1 MLTPCL
7 FVVYLAI
14 LLILGDILISRSF
27 VTLNYP
33 AKISSRIAASL
44 PFGLAFHLFT
54 AHILALFITHSYRI
68 AACLSIGL
76 MLLIIIIAEFKQ
88 YYSLN
93 NLVQD
98 LLSFSKS
105 KEVWV
110 IVLGLLIAVSC
121 GIRGH
126 LTDSDNTH
134 IPWMAGI
141 VLNNDYPPLLPVNPE
156 YNLSFYHYGIDLL
169 NSSIFSI
176 TGALPWD
183 AISMQVG
190 IGAFSVFLIIYA
202 IYDYFFKSFVVT
214 LLATLFTTLFTSIM
228 GLEFIYKFAS
238 KISEWGLKGFF
249 YYWQQ
254 ASLPAI
260 GHIPY
265 NLVLISQDMGTAPLL
280 VILLF
285 LLILKDQVDY
295 KFDFFKI
302 GLPVLLLSFLTYFC
316 YEAYWY
322 VSFAGLGLLFTIE
335 VLTSLIRNQFS
346 SIQVRQKLLN
356 VFFFMACYSIAKFLT
371 FRSGFSSFDNINALV
386 IHPTLYWD
394 HFAMQFLNFFPAP
407 MDNHTVLGVRDY
419 VSGKMI
425 LNVYW
430 WSMISF
436 RNWGFLTIIVIL
448 LSIYKLFKKQFD
460 NSFIFVFAGVA
471 GLFVPFIVDYVVKPS
486 ETYRFPAWTMIMFL
500 FFVVISVIKL
510 VQENTSLQ
518 NLLKPLPIRVLV
530 IINLLFFL
538 IPGVASI
545 VPSFGHVAY
554 GADDRLTKPQ
564 KLALEVMIKV
574 HKPGEIGLA
583 ARPFYWMS
591 DIANVAGFYGVGGQ
605 MSKMDLLTR
614 RTAINLMNP
623 ILLQELK
630 VNYILVDKSDVLS
643 KAAIER
649 LKNPSLFEEITKVHE
664 LNPDWHFYRFVDKVG
679 YDPTQISLL
688 KDEYDWVVGSKFG
701 YEFKPLV
708 FENNVMYVGEERKEL
723 EGIVKNYKQ
732 KLKVD
737 NIPVA
742 MWLVAEAMTKPELE
756 AVFESQRPH

>member
-1 MLTPCL
+1 MLTTCL
-7 FVVYLAI
+7 FIAYLAI
-14 LLILGDILISRSF
+14 TLILGDIFTSKSF
-27 VTLNYP
+27 AALNYP
-33 AKISSRIAASL
+33 AKMTSRIAAAL

-54 AHILALFITHSYRI
+54 AHILALFLTHSYRI

-93 NLVQD
+93 NLGTD

-105 KEVWV
+105 KEAWV
-110 IVLGLLIAVSC
+110 LVLGLLIVVSC

-141 VLNNDYPPLLPVNPE
+141 VLNNDYPPLLPVNPD

-176 TGALPWD
+176 TQALPWD
-183 AISMQVG
+183 AISMQVS
-190 IGAFSVFLIIYA
+190 IGAFSVFLAIYA
-202 IYDYFFKSFVVT
+202 TYNYFFKSFTVT
-214 LLATLFTTLFTSIM
+214 LLASLFTTFFTSIM
-228 GLEFIYKFAS
+228 GLEFVYKFGS
-238 KISEWGLKGFF
+238 KIFELGLKNFF

-265 NLVLISQDMGTAPLL
+265 DLVLISQDMGIAPLL
-280 VILLF
+280 IVLLF
-285 LLILKDQVDY
+285 LLILKDQEDY
-295 KFDFFKI
+295 RFNFLKI
-302 GLPVLLLSFLTYFC
+302 GLPLILLSFMAYFC

-322 VSFAGLGLLFTIE
+322 VSFAGLGLLFTLE
-335 VLTSLIRNQFS
+335 LLVTVARSEFKLNPARA
-346 SIQVRQKLLN
+346 KLLN
-356 VFFFMACYSIAKFLT
+356 FFWFMACFSVAKFLT

-386 IHPTLYWD
+386 IQPSLYWD

-407 MDNHTVLGVRDY
+407 MDNHTILPVRDY
-419 VSGKMI
+419 VSGKII
-425 LNVYW
+425 LNVYL
-430 WSMISF
+430 WSMVTF
-436 RNWGFLTIIVIL
+436 RNWGFLTIVVIL
-448 LSIYKLFKKQFD
+448 ISTYKLLKKQFD
-460 NSFIFVFAGVA
+460 NSFIFVFAGAA

-510 VQENTSLQ
+510 VQENTTLQ
-518 NLLKPLPIRVLV
+518 KLLKPLAVRVLV
-530 IINLLFFL
+530 IVNLLFFL
-538 IPGVASI
+538 LPGVASI

-564 KLALEVMIKV
+564 KLALEVMIKT

-605 MSKMDLLTR
+605 MSKMDLQTR
-614 RTAINLMNP
+614 RTAIKLMNP

-630 VNYILVDKSDVLS
+630 VSYVLVDKNDVLS
-643 KAAIER
+643 DKARER
-649 LKNPSLFEEITKVHE
+649 LNNPELFVELPMIHE
-664 LNPDWHFYRFVDKVG
+664 LNPDWHFYKFVDRVG

-688 KDEYDWVVGSKFG
+688 KNEYDWVVGSKFG

-708 FENNVMYVGEERKEL
+708 FENDLMYVADERREL
-723 EGIVKNYKQ
+723 AGVVKNYKE
-732 KLKVD
+732 KLKKD
-737 NIPVA
+737 NIPIA
-742 MWLVAEAMTKPELE
+742 MWLVAEALTKEDLE
-756 AVFESQRPH
+756 AVYDSQRQ